1 MTILN
6 CFLISVCW
14 VLILDQFH
22 FMDEITVLLSKWL
35 SNGRIEKP
43 LQLKPFT
50 CSLCMSWW
58 TNLIYIIAVGEFSV
72 PMLFGILLISWT
84 TPITNDILTMIKTMI
99 IKILNK
105 IM

>member
-1 MTILN
+1 
-6 CFLISVCW
+6 
-14 VLILDQFH
+14 
-22 FMDEITVLLSKWL
+22 
-35 SNGRIEKP
+35 
-43 LQLKPFT
+43 
-50 CSLCMSWW
+50 MSWW